1 VDDAKGDLLPN
12 TNVTV
17 RVIEQRSD
25 NVPILPREALH
36 TMGSDDY
43 VFRIVNEHLVKTP
56 VVTGVVNLN
65 HFEILKGL
73 NQGDTVALRAES
85 DADLTDGLHVKAQQ

>member
-25 NVPILPREALH
+25 NVLVLPREALH
-36 TMGSDDY
+36 TMGDNDF
-43 VFRIVNEHLVKTP
+43 VFKVVGDHLVKTP
-56 VVTGVVNLN
+56 VVVGVVNLN
-65 HFEILKGL
+65 HFEIAKGL
-73 NQGDTVALRAES
+73 GLGDTVALRAGN
-85 DADLTDGLHVKAQQ
+85 DTDLSDGLHVKAEH